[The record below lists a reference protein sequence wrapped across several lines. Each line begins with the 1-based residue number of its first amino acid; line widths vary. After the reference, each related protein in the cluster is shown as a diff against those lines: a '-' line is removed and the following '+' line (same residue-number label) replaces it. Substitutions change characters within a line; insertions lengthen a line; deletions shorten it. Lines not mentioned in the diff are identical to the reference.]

1 MRNNETSTLDR
12 LASADP
18 ALTVTEDEL
27 ARSREKSLAVMR
39 TDAEQ
44 LSVGGFVEDLHRRS
58 PKGRRLRVLAGTGLA
73 AAAAAVVVGVVLTS
87 SMPAPPNEQAAPAAT
102 EPVTVQEDA
111 SNPPGLSPLP
121 EITGLKDATG
131 NARIITGGNGN
142 KAAVSTDEDVNVF
155 MEALATGTLGL
166 SSGGCIVSNP
176 GDGKFHGLIFPFG
189 TKVTNEGVV
198 LPDGVAFNIGD
209 EFSFGGG
216 GTPEGLPPNECLPSG
231 GGFLVQSWRDAPVST
246 QPE

>member
-189 TKVTNEGVV
+189 TKVSDEGVV
-198 LPDGVAFNIGD
+198 LPDGVTLNIGD
-209 EFSFGGG
+209 DFAFGGG
-216 GTPEGLPPNECLPSG
+216 LSPGSG
-231 GGFLVQSWRDAPVST
+231 DLGACSATGEAFLVQNWDHIP
-246 QPE
+246 

>member
-1 MRNNETSTLDR
+1 MRNHQTSTLDR
-12 LASADP
+12 LTAADP
-18 ALTVTEDEL
+18 AMKVTEDEL
-27 ARSREKSLAVMR
+27 ARSREKSLAVTA

-44 LSVGGFVEDLHRRS
+44 LSVGGSVENSHRR
-58 PKGRRLRVLAGTGLA
+58 PPHVRRLRMLAGAGLA

-87 SMPAPPNEQAAPAAT
+87 SMPAPPTEQAAPAAT
-102 EPVTVQEDA
+102 QPGTVPEVG
-111 SNPPGLSPLP
+111 SSGPPLP
-121 EITGLKDATG
+121 PVFTAKGATG
-131 NARIITGGNGN
+131 ANEIVTGSNGR
-142 KAAVSTDEDVNVF
+142 KAAVSTDQGVNLI
-155 MEALATGTLGL
+155 MEALHMGTLGL

-176 GDGKFHGLIFPFG
+176 GDGKFYGLIFPFG
-189 TKVTNEGVV
+189 TKVSDEGVV

-231 GGFLVQSWRDAPVST
+231 DGFLVQSWRDAPVSM